1 MHFNL
6 IESFLV
12 ILLVAFVVAVFCR
25 QLNLPVV
32 LGYLLVGVLV
42 GPHNLGW
49 LPNTEKI
56 KIFANFGVVLLMFTV
71 GLEFSIAKLGTL
83 RRSVF
88 LVGTFQVLFCII
100 ITTLIGTLLK
110 INLVAGTMIGSIIA
124 MSSTAIVLK
133 QISEQGELNTK
144 HGIHATGI
152 LLFQD
157 LAVIPVLVFVIAFS
171 GETQP
176 VFLSAIGLALAK
188 GMVAIMII
196 LVAGKLFLGPLIQFI
211 VDMRHVEI
219 FTLAVLLISVGAAWI
234 THQLGLSYALGAFI
248 AGMMLAE
255 CEHKTQIKSEIRP
268 FRDVLLGLFFI
279 SIGMLANVGVW
290 LHAGYWILL
299 VVIALMIGKP
309 LLIIGLSVLMRYD
322 IATSVRTGLLLA
334 QGGEFGFAILFLILH
349 HNLIP
354 AAWGQS
360 VLAGMVISFLFSP
373 ILIRYNFEITSFLL
387 PKKYFASDN

>member
-71 GLEFSIAKLGTL
+71 GLEFSIVKLSAL

-88 LVGTFQVLFCII
+88 LVGTFQVLFCIV
-100 ITTLIGTLLK
+100 ITAFISTLLK

-188 GMVAIMII
+188 GMIAIMII

-279 SIGMLANVGVW
+279 SIGMLANVSVW

-373 ILIRYNFEITSFLL
+373 ILIRYNSEITSFLL